1 MNNNRLGLYGLFVKV
16 DLETQS
22 WKGLAGPCDG
32 FAISEQTQHAQIELS
47 VDGFALALGIAP
59 FEGGLAAF
67 YAHPVIQRGLA
78 GRQACQTER
87 GRTLHACRSEEHTSE
102 LQSLMRTS
110 YAVFC
115 LKKKTNKQYRLTT

>member
-87 GRTLHACRSEEHTSE
+87 GRALHACLAIVIAPLAYLGKGQVGAQ
-102 LQSLMRTS
+102 LQDRKST
-110 YAVFC
+110 
-115 LKKKTNKQYRLTT
+115 RLNSSH